1 MSFHLNYEP
10 STLSMKS
17 RLKLSCFAGA
27 PFVFALLRACTAWF
41 VLLLFVS
48 LSLPAMRGVCRR
60 CGLSARG
67 PHCARRHLNSSACGR
82 CCWTTCCSEYKH
94 TNITTH
100 IHTCVHTYMHTYIHT
115 YILLE
120 LVPRQASQ
128 RSRGAPPPRPGVAAG
143 CQPGRVQ
150 EQRAMSALLL
160 LLVGSLAAVPALEV
174 QCEYQ

>member
-27 PFVFALLRACTAWF
+27 RACTAWF

-120 LVPRQASQ
+120 LVPR
-128 RSRGAPPPRPGVAAG
+128 PGVAAG

-160 LLVGSLAAVPALEV
+160 LLVGSLAAVPALEL
-174 QCEYQ
+174 QC

>member
-100 IHTCVHTYMHTYIHT
+100 IHTCVHTY
-115 YILLE
+115 ILLD

-128 RSRGAPPPRPGVAAG
+128 RSRGAPPPPRRCCRLSARTRTGTARHEEETGG
-143 CQPGRVQ
+143 CGMRHEEETVVPPPSVRM
-150 EQRAMSALLL
+150 RAR
-160 LLVGSLAAVPALEV
+160 GDG
-174 QCEYQ
+174 